1 MTHAAWGSIETTTIA
16 KAHLT
21 LFEYKISETK
31 PTWLGTLS
39 KLPDIRGQSSRYSYS
54 SCQTRNKK
62 VLPDWIQSRI
72 SRCSPTNIRRYRSCQ
87 RVWSEFYSASPTT
100 RSARCSRMP
109 KWEEWIQMLD
119 NRILWQVFKLI
130 LFLLFDFMPWIR
142 INLKYWCSKNWY
154 IKKTCQRVEFWRSY
168 VDREGFSIE

>member
-1 MTHAAWGSIETTTIA
+1 MTHAAWGNIETMTIA
-16 KAHLT
+16 KTYPT

-39 KLPDIRGQSSRYSYS
+39 KLPEIRGQSSRYSYS

-72 SRCSPTNIRRYRSCQ
+72 SRCSPTNIRRNRSCQ

-109 KWEEWIQMLD
+109 KWQEWIQMLD

-130 LFLLFDFMPWIR
+130 LFYYLSLCHESGSIWNIGAAKIDTSKKLVNGLNFEEAMLIVKDF
-142 INLKYWCSKNWY
+142 
-154 IKKTCQRVEFWRSY
+154 Q
-168 VDREGFSIE
+168 